1 MSSSKN
7 SSHILSFATSKCS
20 SSYCYY
26 TTLYYILMSD
36 ANFIR
41 MSCSDLFSCALCLF
55 KLKVVL
61 CWLSPAAVRILF
73 TCLSCVKLHSPDV
86 RAFLLME
93 KREQISDASEDEDE
107 KVCSSLQQFWMM
119 VCLS

>member
-41 MSCSDLFSCALCLF
+41 MSCSDFFSCALCLF

-61 CWLSPAAVRILF
+61 CWLSPAAVRMFLF

-107 KVCSSLQQFWMM
+107 KVCSSFG
-119 VCLS
+119 